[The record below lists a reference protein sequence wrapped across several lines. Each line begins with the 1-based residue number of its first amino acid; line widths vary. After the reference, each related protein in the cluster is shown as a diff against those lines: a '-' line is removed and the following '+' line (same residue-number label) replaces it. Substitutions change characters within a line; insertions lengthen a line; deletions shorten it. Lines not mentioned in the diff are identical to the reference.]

1 MDKLRNWSAILLL
14 GLLGILGSSHSAYAA
29 IEYRYFYDALDR
41 LTKAADSTGVV
52 LEYVYDEVGNIL
64 EVKRTENTGLSILN
78 VQPRAAQSGDRVI
91 IDGMGFSP
99 IAGENSVTFDGIA
112 ANVLSATG
120 NQIEVVVPAGITAGV
135 IVVTV
140 AGNTA
145 TLSNNF
151 QLQALPVITSI
162 STSYVLSGQSIPS
175 LVVTGVNLA
184 GSTFTFAPDFVPPAV
199 TVSNA
204 AIAPDGLSATLAVNV
219 SASAIGSFVL
229 QASNGLGQSD
239 GFSSDA
245 NTLVVLG
252 SATGD
257 SDGDGISNEDEIR
270 LGTNPT
276 SGDSDNDGLPD
287 KYEIDHGLNPNDP
300 ADALLDTDGDGIN
313 NLKEYEQATDPRNP
327 DITPP
332 AVAQI
337 QPADTETGFA
347 TNANIVVRFTE
358 PLQPGSILPGSVRLF
373 QNGLLTAGQTIL
385 SNDQLSI
392 TFNPTESLSAF
403 TTYTV
408 QVQAVRDV
416 AGNPMVA
423 VFQSMFTTGEFVDDV
438 RPSVVGINIASG
450 TQDVPINSPFTVLF
464 DEPMDPAS
472 LNDTSFRIYDNT
484 IGQYLAGMIQVDP
497 DSMTVS
503 FVPERPFPVGRTLS
517 VFLDTAITDVAGNLL
532 SRSYSYNFE
541 TAFDEDLTPPTIVGI
556 SPLNNATTV
565 PVNANIMIDFSEPL
579 DLLNIRNAITAQ
591 DNGVDIPGSIAL
603 SNGNRRVTFTPAT
616 DLPANT
622 VISLTAAADITDLA
636 DNALGAA
643 VNGQFTTGAVAD
655 TQRPNVI
662 TFTPFQNQTNVPTNT
677 VLQMTVD
684 ERINPLTVTEASL
697 RVNTNTTLQN
707 ISGTRN
713 ISSDGKT
720 LTFVPDAPLD
730 RDRSY
735 TLTADSNIRD
745 LANNALIGRSIT
757 FSTGASIS
765 SGALQVTGIN
775 IADGVT
781 EVPVNARITVE
792 FSDEASAVNLPANA
806 IILSVGGTPVAGTQS
821 LSNDRRQL
829 TFTPSGNLA
838 TSTAYAVAVSGVSG
852 ETGAIVTPF
861 NSSFTTSAN
870 ATVDTTRPTVVS
882 VTPANNAANVLS
894 STAATVQFS
903 ERINPL
909 TVTIDTFFLEQQTTN
924 NNYAKI
930 SGAISISADGRSI
943 TFTPDQP
950 LLAGKQYRVRL
961 TSGIQDIAGNAYAS
975 STVPSTFTVDAVGGV
990 VDSAPPFVTMV
1001 TPVDGAVDV
1010 HRDAQIVLTFSESLD
1025 PDTITTN
1032 NFVLLENN
1040 TPLSVNITR
1049 SSDNRT
1055 VMLSRSLPLGADI
1068 AVAVTNGARDLAGNP
1083 VVPFSS
1089 TFSTEASFDTARPSV
1104 ITQRPGNGAQ
1114 NIPVSQHVVLFIS
1127 EGLNAATVPDAL
1139 HVSQNGVL
1147 VNGNIT
1153 VTPDGRGIEFIPNTP
1168 WAHDALIQIFFEN
1181 AQDLSGNALLNYQG
1195 SFRTVADPA
1204 LTGPSLVRHNLTTAA
1219 GALPANP
1226 LPELEFSEPLNPA
1239 TITGTNI
1246 VLREFAGNQ
1255 PVIAS
1260 TLSLVDGRIVRVTPN
1275 TALKPNT
1282 TYLVQL
1288 FNGIQDLDGQLQ
1300 RQDRTPETLLQNLFF
1315 TTGAVED
1322 NTPPVVI
1329 AVSPPD
1335 GFTDVALNA
1344 NIRVRFNERINPLT
1358 VSNATIQVT
1367 DGVTAV
1373 VPHSISFTD
1382 NNQDILITPF
1392 SPLKANTVYSLIIDG
1407 VEDNAGN
1414 AVTAH
1419 TTQFT
1424 TDAEIDTV
1432 RPNVV
1437 IATPFNGQTDVPI
1450 NTPVILEV
1458 NEPID
1463 PISVNSNNFRV
1474 YDNTLGQFVPGARNL
1489 SASGQLISFVPDAPF
1504 AVGRTFTV
1512 YVVYSDYLTDLSG
1525 NRITTNNYSFTT
1537 GFAEDTT
1544 APQVVEIVPTG
1555 GLTAV
1560 PTNTHV
1566 MVRFDEPIRG
1576 LDDDLVTLSAS
1587 GAEIPVARVWSDGNR
1602 LLELI
1607 PALPLA
1613 ANTQHTV
1620 TISANLRDLAGNAI
1634 GSAVTSQ
1641 FTTGAGVDIVRPST
1655 VAFIPFNGATNV
1667 PLNAQLQVTVNERV
1681 NPLTVTESSFWLRIN
1696 TTFQNV
1702 PGTRVVSAD
1711 GKTLTFVP
1719 DAPLDRDRSYTLF
1732 ANSNI
1737 KDMANNALSGTTS
1750 VSFTTGNGSG
1760 AGILAVTGI
1769 NIADGVT
1776 EVPVNAR
1783 ITVEFSDEASAV
1795 NLPANAIIL
1804 SVGGTP
1810 VAGTQS
1816 LSNDRRQLTFTPS
1829 GNLATSTA
1837 YAVAVSGVSGETG
1850 AIVTPFNSSFTTSAN
1865 ATVDTTRPTVVSVTP
1880 ANNAANVLS
1889 STAATVQF
1897 SERINPLT
1905 VTIDTFFLEQQTTN
1919 NNYAKISGAISIS
1932 ADGRSIT
1939 FTPDQP
1945 LLAGKQY
1952 RVRLT
1957 SGIQDIAGNAYASS
1971 TVPSTFTVDAVGGV
1985 VDSAPPFVTMVTP
1998 VDGAVDVHRDAQIV
2012 LTFSESLD
2020 PDTITTNNFVLLENN
2035 TPLSVNITRSSDNR
2049 TVMLSRSLPL
2059 GADIAVAVTNGAR
2072 DLAGNPVVPFSST
2085 FSTEASFDTAR
2096 PSVITQRPGNGAQN
2110 IPVSQHVVLFI
2121 SEGLNAATVPDAL
2134 HVSQN
2139 GVLVNGNITV
2149 TPDGRGIE
2157 FIPNT
2162 PWAHDALIQIFFENA
2177 QDLSGNALLN
2187 YQGSFRTVADP
2198 ALTGPSLVRHNLTT
2212 AAGALPANPL
2222 PELEFSEP
2230 LNPATITGTNIVLR
2244 EFAGNQPVIASTLSL
2259 VDGRI
2264 VRVTPNTALKP
2275 NTTYLVQLFNGIQDL
2290 DGQLQ
2295 RQDRT
2300 PETLL
2305 QNLFFTTGAV
2315 EDNTPP
2321 VVIAVSPPDGFTDVA
2336 LNANIRVRFNERINP
2351 LTVSNA
2357 TIQVTDGVT
2366 AVVPHSISFTDNN
2379 QDILITPFSPLKA
2392 NTVYSLIIDG
2402 VEDNAGN
2409 AVTAH
2414 TTQFTTDAEIDTVRP
2429 NVVIATPFNGQTDVP
2444 INTPVILEVNEP
2456 IDPIS
2461 VNSNNFRVYDNTL
2474 GQFVPGAR
2482 NLSASGQLISF
2493 VPDAP
2498 FAVGRTFTVY
2508 VVYSDYL
2515 TDLSGNR
2522 ITTNNY
2528 SFTTGF
2534 AEDTTAPQVVEI
2546 VPTGGLTAVPT
2557 NTHVMVRFDEPIRGL
2572 DDDLVTLSAS
2582 GAEIP
2587 VARVWSDGN
2596 RLLELIPALPLAANT
2611 QHTVTVSANLRDLAG
2626 NAIGSTVTS
2635 QFTTGAGVDLLRPQ
2649 VVSTIP
2655 AQSEANVPLDVLLQF
2670 TFDERINP
2678 LTVTE
2683 ASFVLRNNNTF
2694 QNVAG
2699 TRNIS
2704 VDGTVLTFVPDALLE
2719 ANRSYTLFA
2728 ISAIEDLAN
2737 NPLINNRTISFT
2749 TTP

>member
-78 VQPRAAQSGDRVI
+78 VQPRAAQAGDRVI

-99 IAGENSVTFDGIA
+99 IAGENFVTFDGFA
-112 ANVLSATG
+112 ANVLSATS

-175 LVVTGVNLA
+175 LVVTGSNLA

-423 VFQSMFTTGEFVDDV
+423 VFQSTFTTGEFVDDV

-556 SPLNNATTV
+556 SPLNNATAV

-655 TQRPNVI
+655 TQRPSVI

-684 ERINPLTVTEASL
+684 ERINPLTVTEASFAL
-697 RVNTNTTLQN
+697 RVNTTFQN

-720 LTFVPDAPLD
+720 LTFIPDVPLD
-730 RDRSY
+730 IDRSY

-745 LANNALIGRSIT
+745 LANNALIGRSTT

-775 IADGVT
+775 IADSAT

-792 FSDEASAVNLPANA
+792 FSDEASAVNLPADA
-806 IILSVGGTPVAGTQS
+806 MVLSVGGTPVAGMQS

-829 TFTPSGNLA
+829 TFTPSGNLT
-838 TSTAYAVAVSGVSG
+838 TSTAYAVAVAGVSG

-882 VTPANNAANVLS
+882 VTPANNAVNVPS

-909 TVTIDTFFLEQQTTN
+909 TVTIDTFFLEQQTSN

-930 SGAISISADGRSI
+930 SGAISVSADGRSI
-943 TFTPDQP
+943 MFTPDQP

-961 TSGIQDIAGNAYAS
+961 TSGIQDIAGNAYAG

-1001 TPVDGAVDV
+1001 TPIDGALDV

-1025 PDTITTN
+1025 PDTINVN
-1032 NFVLLENN
+1032 NFALLENN
-1040 TPLSVNITR
+1040 TALSVNITR

-1055 VMLSRSLPLGADI
+1055 VMLSRSLPLGQDI
-1068 AVAVTNGARDLAGNP
+1068 AVVVTNGARDLAGNP

-1089 TFSTEASFDTARPSV
+1089 TFSTETSFDTARPSV

-1114 NIPVSQHVVLFIS
+1114 NIPVSQHIVLFIS
-1127 EGLNAATVPDAL
+1127 EGLNAATVSDAL

-1168 WAHDALIQIFFEN
+1168 WAHNALIQVFLDET
-1181 AQDLSGNALLNYQG
+1181 ARDLSGNALSNYQG

-1204 LTGPSLVRHNLTTAA
+1204 LAGPSLLRHNLTTAA
-1219 GALPANP
+1219 GVLPANP
-1226 LPELEFSEPLNPA
+1226 LPELEFSESLNPA
-1239 TITGTNI
+1239 TITTTNI
-1246 VLREFAGNQ
+1246 VLRENAGNS

-1282 TYLVQL
+1282 TYYVQL

-1300 RQDRTPETLLQNLFF
+1300 RQDRAPETLLQNLFF

-1367 DGVTAV
+1367 DGITAV

-1414 AVTAH
+1414 AVTVQ

-1432 RPNVV
+1432 RPNMV

-1474 YDNTLGQFVPGARNL
+1474 YDTTTGQFVAGML
-1489 SASGQLISFVPDAPF
+1489 SLSSDGQLISFVPDAPF
-1504 AVGRTFTV
+1504 AVGRTFYV
-1512 YVVYSDYLTDLSG
+1512 YTSYSDYLIDLSG
-1525 NRITTNNYSFTT
+1525 NRITTTFSSFTT

-1576 LDDDLVTLSAS
+1576 LDDDLVTLSAG

-1607 PALPLA
+1607 PALPLT

-1620 TISANLRDLAGNAI
+1620 TINANLRDLAGNAI
-1634 GSAVTSQ
+1634 SSAVTSQ
-1641 FTTGAGVDIVRPST
+1641 FTTGAGVDLLRPQVVLT
-1655 VAFIPFNGATNV
+1655 IPVQSETNV
-1667 PLNAQLQVTVNERV
+1667 PLDTLLQFTLDERI

-1719 DAPLDRDRSYTLF
+1719 DA
-1732 ANSNI
+1732 
-1737 KDMANNALSGTTS
+1737 
-1750 VSFTTGNGSG
+1750 
-1760 AGILAVTGI
+1760 
-1769 NIADGVT
+1769 
-1776 EVPVNAR
+1776 
-1783 ITVEFSDEASAV
+1783 
-1795 NLPANAIIL
+1795 
-1804 SVGGTP
+1804 
-1810 VAGTQS
+1810 
-1816 LSNDRRQLTFTPS
+1816 
-1829 GNLATSTA
+1829 
-1837 YAVAVSGVSGETG
+1837 
-1850 AIVTPFNSSFTTSAN
+1850 
-1865 ATVDTTRPTVVSVTP
+1865 
-1880 ANNAANVLS
+1880 
-1889 STAATVQF
+1889 
-1897 SERINPLT
+1897 
-1905 VTIDTFFLEQQTTN
+1905 
-1919 NNYAKISGAISIS
+1919 
-1932 ADGRSIT
+1932 
-1939 FTPDQP
+1939 
-1945 LLAGKQY
+1945 
-1952 RVRLT
+1952 
-1957 SGIQDIAGNAYASS
+1957 
-1971 TVPSTFTVDAVGGV
+1971 
-1985 VDSAPPFVTMVTP
+1985 
-1998 VDGAVDVHRDAQIV
+1998 
-2012 LTFSESLD
+2012 
-2020 PDTITTNNFVLLENN
+2020 
-2035 TPLSVNITRSSDNR
+2035 
-2049 TVMLSRSLPL
+2049 
-2059 GADIAVAVTNGAR
+2059 
-2072 DLAGNPVVPFSST
+2072 
-2085 FSTEASFDTAR
+2085 
-2096 PSVITQRPGNGAQN
+2096 
-2110 IPVSQHVVLFI
+2110 
-2121 SEGLNAATVPDAL
+2121 
-2134 HVSQN
+2134 
-2139 GVLVNGNITV
+2139 
-2149 TPDGRGIE
+2149 
-2157 FIPNT
+2157 
-2162 PWAHDALIQIFFENA
+2162 
-2177 QDLSGNALLN
+2177 
-2187 YQGSFRTVADP
+2187 
-2198 ALTGPSLVRHNLTT
+2198 
-2212 AAGALPANPL
+2212 
-2222 PELEFSEP
+2222 
-2230 LNPATITGTNIVLR
+2230 
-2244 EFAGNQPVIASTLSL
+2244 
-2259 VDGRI
+2259 
-2264 VRVTPNTALKP
+2264 
-2275 NTTYLVQLFNGIQDL
+2275 
-2290 DGQLQ
+2290 
-2295 RQDRT
+2295 
-2300 PETLL
+2300 
-2305 QNLFFTTGAV
+2305 
-2315 EDNTPP
+2315 
-2321 VVIAVSPPDGFTDVA
+2321 
-2336 LNANIRVRFNERINP
+2336 
-2351 LTVSNA
+2351 
-2357 TIQVTDGVT
+2357 
-2366 AVVPHSISFTDNN
+2366 
-2379 QDILITPFSPLKA
+2379 
-2392 NTVYSLIIDG
+2392 
-2402 VEDNAGN
+2402 
-2409 AVTAH
+2409 
-2414 TTQFTTDAEIDTVRP
+2414 
-2429 NVVIATPFNGQTDVP
+2429 
-2444 INTPVILEVNEP
+2444 
-2456 IDPIS
+2456 
-2461 VNSNNFRVYDNTL
+2461 
-2474 GQFVPGAR
+2474 
-2482 NLSASGQLISF
+2482 
-2493 VPDAP
+2493 
-2498 FAVGRTFTVY
+2498 
-2508 VVYSDYL
+2508 
-2515 TDLSGNR
+2515 
-2522 ITTNNY
+2522 
-2528 SFTTGF
+2528 
-2534 AEDTTAPQVVEI
+2534 
-2546 VPTGGLTAVPT
+2546 
-2557 NTHVMVRFDEPIRGL
+2557 
-2572 DDDLVTLSAS
+2572 
-2582 GAEIP
+2582 
-2587 VARVWSDGN
+2587 
-2596 RLLELIPALPLAANT
+2596 
-2611 QHTVTVSANLRDLAG
+2611 
-2626 NAIGSTVTS
+2626 
-2635 QFTTGAGVDLLRPQ
+2635 
-2649 VVSTIP
+2649 
-2655 AQSEANVPLDVLLQF
+2655 
-2670 TFDERINP
+2670 
-2678 LTVTE
+2678 
-2683 ASFVLRNNNTF
+2683 
-2694 QNVAG
+2694 
-2699 TRNIS
+2699 
-2704 VDGTVLTFVPDALLE
+2704 LLE

-2728 ISAIEDLAN
+2728 NSAIEDLAN
-2737 NPLINNRTISFT
+2737 NPLINKTISFT